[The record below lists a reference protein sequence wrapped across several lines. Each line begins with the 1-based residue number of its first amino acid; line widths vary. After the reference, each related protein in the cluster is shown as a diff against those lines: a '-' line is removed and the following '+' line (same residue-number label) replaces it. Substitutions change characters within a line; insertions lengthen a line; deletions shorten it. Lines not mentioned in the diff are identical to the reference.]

1 MKLFR
6 KVMSGLLAGSLIL
19 SLVACGAGPGA
30 TETGDPSGNGAVG
43 TPSASGDEIVVNV
56 SDNVTL
62 INLEVYAN
70 NNSCEFLYAD
80 LVFDPLYYGDR
91 QGNNSPCICT
101 SYDLNEDGTE
111 VTLHIKEGVKFHD
124 GTDLNAEDVVATFE
138 FMLRNMDTL
147 GLASAVWSNLE
158 SVELIDE
165 YTCKITLSQY
175 FATFENSLT
184 YTWILSDEDIE
195 QYGDDF
201 QSAERVINGSGPWK
215 FVEWQDGQYA
225 RYTPNQ
231 NYWDPDA
238 VSNIDTLNVWF
249 VNQENAKVSGI
260 TSGNLDYT
268 QSLRSDMVPLVENL
282 EGVEVIEYTSDVMY
296 YMQFDCAEDSIFSDP
311 NARKAAAY
319 ALDVNTVL
327 GLVGGG
333 EKMNCMFLPSLLGYD
348 ESIEGYEYNPDLA
361 REYLAKTD
369 YNGEKLT
376 LYTRNDLVAIDDVMA
391 VFIQNLVDV
400 GFNISTKICDSA
412 EFVTIRQDP
421 SAYDIFFVNLGAF
434 DADPYM
440 GGLFTGNLGHST
452 LYNSPVR
459 EVIAQRLPATICVS
473 LISAVFVLLISV
485 PIGIISGVTR
495 GSMADFSLMFFV
507 VILQS
512 MSVVWVCVLLLL
524 IFVVKLDI
532 LPSMGYYG
540 LSRPAYLVM
549 PVIAMGYRMC
559 AQVAR
564 MGRSS
569 MIDVLNE
576 DYITCAYAR
585 GLSKREVYSK
595 YALRNSMIPVIT
607 IYGLQVAAMLSG
619 AVVVEQIFSIPGIGT
634 MLVTAVNNRDY
645 PLVQSTLLW
654 RYPL

>member
-1 MKLFR
+1 MELFDFGIPALD
-6 KVMSGLLAGSLIL
+6 KALNLTATVLLLLALGMLLIRVILRLCDRAFDRSERLAPFRTYLRSTLRAVLYTLLALAVLGSIGVEITSFVALLSVAGLAVSL
-19 SLVACGAGPGA
+19 SLQNTLSNVAGG
-30 TETGDPSGNGAVG
+30 VML
-43 TPSASGDEIVVNV
+43 
-56 SDNVTL
+56 L
-62 INLEVYAN
+62 IA
-70 NNSCEFLYAD
+70 
-80 LVFDPLYYGDR
+80 
-91 QGNNSPCICT
+91 I
-101 SYDLNEDGTE
+101 
-111 VTLHIKEGVKFHD
+111 
-124 GTDLNAEDVVATFE
+124 
-138 FMLRNMDTL
+138 L

-268 QSLRSDMVPLVENL
+268 QSLRSDMVPMVENL

-311 NARKAAAY
+311 NARKAVAY

-361 REYLAKTD
+361 REYLAQTD

-434 DADPYM
+434 DADPY
-440 GGLFTGNLGHST
+440 T
-452 LYNSPVR
+452 LYIIPRIVNDTHNSYYHNEELNNLIIDSYTTTDKTKR
-459 EVIAQRLPATICVS
+459 EDEL
-473 LISAVFVLLISV
+473 
-485 PIGIISGVTR
+485 
-495 GSMADFSLMFFV
+495 
-507 VILQS
+507 
-512 MSVVWVCVLLLL
+512 
-524 IFVVKLDI
+524 K
-532 LPSMGYYG
+532 
-540 LSRPAYLVM
+540 
-549 PVIAMGYRMC
+549 
-559 AQVAR
+559 QVAR
-564 MGRSS
+564 IVYDECGP
-569 MIDVLNE
+569 VLGL
-576 DYITCAYAR
+576 YASNSYCVIR
-585 GLSKREVYSK
+585 EGLEGV
-595 YALRNSMIPVIT
+595 
-607 IYGLQVAAMLSG
+607 
-619 AVVVEQIFSIPGIGT
+619 
-634 MLVTAVNNRDY
+634 LVTKGAGPYFRYASVDEAVWNK
-645 PLVQSTLLW
+645 
-654 RYPL
+654 

>member
-434 DADPYM
+434 DADPYPEISEQYHDARVMYMNDGIVLEIQQMAEETGCPIDETTLEPLVYKTYLDALSRKGMEVFRARRELARAGREM
-440 GGLFTGNLGHST
+440 GRFFQS
-452 LYNSPVR
+452 YD
-459 EVIAQRLPATICVS
+459 
-473 LISAVFVLLISV
+473 LLISPTCGRIGRPLGTLNGV
-485 PIGIISGVTR
+485 VNSEISASEWARKRRDYACIAPLANVAGLPSISLPLYMSDSGLPIGVEIDGAIDQDELV
-495 GSMADFSLMFFV
+495 
-507 VILQS
+507 LQ
-512 MSVVWVCVLLLL
+512 
-524 IFVVKLDI
+524 
-532 LPSMGYYG
+532 
-540 LSRPAYLVM
+540 LS
-549 PVIAMGYRMC
+549 
-559 AQVAR
+559 AQLERAAPWSER
-564 MGRSS
+564 
-569 MIDVLNE
+569 
-576 DYITCAYAR
+576 
-585 GLSKREVYSK
+585 K
-595 YALRNSMIPVIT
+595 PP
-607 IYGLQVAAMLSG
+607 IYVS
-619 AVVVEQIFSIPGIGT
+619 EI
-634 MLVTAVNNRDY
+634 
-645 PLVQSTLLW
+645 
-654 RYPL
+654 